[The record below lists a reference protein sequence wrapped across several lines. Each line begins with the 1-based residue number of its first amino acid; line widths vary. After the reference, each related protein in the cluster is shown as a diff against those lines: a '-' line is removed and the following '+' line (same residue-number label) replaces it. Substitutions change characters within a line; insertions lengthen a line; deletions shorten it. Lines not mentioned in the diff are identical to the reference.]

1 MVMTMM
7 KRQRGL
13 IARKK
18 GPQGKDD
25 DDDDD
30 GDDDGGS
37 SKRGRERI
45 AAHILRLWL
54 TPAPALQASPWPLP
68 NVPALHGLV

>member
-30 GDDDGGS
+30 GDGGS
-37 SKRGRERI
+37 SKEGRERI
-45 AAHILRLWL
+45 AAHILRL
-54 TPAPALQASPWPLP
+54 
-68 NVPALHGLV
+68 